1 MLQAL
6 KICIDLNKVVVK
18 KSSVGSISIVFRK
31 RNPIV
36 ISDESECNLSSLGC
50 TKEDL
55 LSSNI
60 EWLIRKGA
68 LSLIVE

>member
-1 MLQAL
+1 MAFNL
-6 KICIDLNKVVVK
+6 CIEDKKVIVK
-18 KSSVGSISIVFRK
+18 KVSLGSISIIFQKKKPLVL
-31 RNPIV
+31 
-36 ISDESECNLSSLGC
+36 SDDKEVNLSSLGY

-60 EWLIRKGA
+60 EQLIKKNV

>member
-60 EWLIRKGA
+60 EWLIRKGV

>member
-6 KICIDLNKVVVK
+6 KICIDLNNVIVK
-18 KSSVGSISIVFRK
+18 KSSMGSISIVFRK

-36 ISDESECNLSSLGC
+36 ISDDSECNLSSMGC

-60 EWLIRKGA
+60 EWLVRKGV

>member
-6 KICIDLNKVVVK
+6 KICIDLNNVIVK
-18 KSSVGSISIVFRK
+18 KSSMGSISIVFRK

-36 ISDESECNLSSLGC
+36 LSDDSECNLSSMGC

-60 EWLIRKGA
+60 EWLVRKGV

>member
-1 MLQAL
+1 MLMAFNL
-6 KICIDLNKVVVK
+6 CIEDKKVIVK
-18 KSSVGSISIVFRK
+18 KVSLGSFSIIFKKKKPLVL
-31 RNPIV
+31 
-36 ISDESECNLSSLGC
+36 SDDKEVNLSSLGY

-60 EWLIRKGA
+60 EQLIKKNV

>member
-31 RNPIV
+31 KNPIV

-60 EWLIRKGA
+60 EWLIRKGV